1 MLSRK
6 TKYAINALVYLA
18 RESKDGEPVQ
28 ISRIAE
34 SENIPRKFLEA
45 ILLDLKH
52 AGMLNSRKGK
62 IGGYF
67 LQKTPAEINIAD
79 VMRLFDGPIAL
90 LPCVAYKYY
99 EKCDECIDEE
109 ACGIR
114 SVFSDVRSE
123 TVRMLKKATL
133 AEIIKRSEAL
143 KKNIST
149 QKKVIAQKNFLKG
162 NENIVRNVINK
173 QKITSVKKRK

>member
-18 RESKDGEPVQ
+18 RESNNGEPVQ

-45 ILLDLKH
+45 ILLDLRH

-62 IGGYF
+62 TGGYY
-67 LQKTPAEINIAD
+67 LQQSPQEINIAD

-90 LPCVAYKYY
+90 LPCVAHKYY
-99 EKCDECIDEE
+99 ERCEECVNEE
-109 ACGIR
+109 VCGIR
-114 SVFSDVRSE
+114 SVFSDVRTE

-133 AEIIKRSEAL
+133 AEIIKRSASL
-143 KKNIST
+143 NKK
-149 QKKVIAQKNFLKG
+149 KPAAKRPVKV
-162 NENIVRNVINK
+162 R
-173 QKITSVKKRK
+173 

>member
-18 RESKDGEPVQ
+18 RENKNGEPVQ
-28 ISRIAE
+28 ISKIAE

-45 ILLDLKH
+45 ILLELRH
-52 AGMLNSRKGK
+52 AGMLNSKKGK
-62 IGGYF
+62 TGGYY
-67 LQKTPAEINIAD
+67 LQQSPGQINIAD

-99 EKCDECIDEE
+99 ERCEECVDEE
-109 ACGIR
+109 TCGIR

-123 TVRMLKKATL
+123 TVRALKQATL
-133 AEIIKRSEAL
+133 AEIIKRSEKL
-143 KKNIST
+143 KKETSLQKRSL
-149 QKKVIAQKNFLKG
+149 QKKPAKTK
-162 NENIVRNVINK
+162 
-173 QKITSVKKRK
+173 

>member
-18 RESKDGEPVQ
+18 RENKSEPVQ
-28 ISRIAE
+28 ISKIAE

-45 ILLDLKH
+45 ILLELRH

-62 IGGYF
+62 TGGYY
-67 LQKTPAEINIAD
+67 LQVSPEKINIAD
-79 VMRLFDGPIAL
+79 VMRLLDGPIAL
-90 LPCVAYKYY
+90 LPCVAHKYY
-99 EKCDECIDEE
+99 ERCEECINEE
-109 ACGIR
+109 VCGIR
-114 SVFSDVRSE
+114 SVFSDVRAE

-143 KKNIST
+143 KK
-149 QKKVIAQKNFLKG
+149 KKPVAKKL
-162 NENIVRNVINK
+162 
-173 QKITSVKKRK
+173 VKAK

>member
-18 RESKDGEPVQ
+18 RESRNGEPVQ
-28 ISRIAE
+28 ISKIAE
-34 SENIPRKFLEA
+34 SEHIPRKFLEA
-45 ILLDLKH
+45 ILLELRH

-62 IGGYF
+62 TGGYY
-67 LQKTPAEINIAD
+67 LQQSPDKINIAD

-99 EKCDECIDEE
+99 ERCEECVDEE
-109 ACGIR
+109 TCGIR

-123 TVRMLKKATL
+123 TVKALKKATL
-133 AEIIKRSEAL
+133 EEIMKRSERL
-143 KKNIST
+143 KKEISLKKKSL
-149 QKKVIAQKNFLKG
+149 QKKTIKSK
-162 NENIVRNVINK
+162 
-173 QKITSVKKRK
+173 

>member
-18 RESKDGEPVQ
+18 RENNNGEPVQ
-28 ISRIAE
+28 ISKIAE

-45 ILLDLKH
+45 ILLELRH
-52 AGMLNSRKGK
+52 AGMLNSKKGK
-62 IGGYF
+62 TGGYY
-67 LQKTPAEINIAD
+67 LQQSPEQINIAD

-99 EKCDECIDEE
+99 ERCEECIDEE
-109 ACGIR
+109 TCGIR

-123 TVRMLKKATL
+123 TVRALKQATL
-133 AEIIKRSEAL
+133 AEIIKRSESL
-143 KKNIST
+143 KKEIVL
-149 QKKVIAQKNFLKG
+149 QKKRI
-162 NENIVRNVINK
+162 
-173 QKITSVKKRK
+173 KKR

>member
-18 RESKDGEPVQ
+18 REGKDGEPIQ

-45 ILLDLKH
+45 ILLELRH

-62 IGGYF
+62 IGGYY
-67 LQKTPAEINIAD
+67 LQQSPEEINIAD

-99 EKCDECIDEE
+99 ERCEECVDEE
-109 ACGIR
+109 TCGIR

-123 TVRMLKKATL
+123 TVKTLKKATL
-133 AEIIKRSEAL
+133 AEIMKRSEKLKKEISLQKISLKKKAL
-143 KKNIST
+143 KK
-149 QKKVIAQKNFLKG
+149 K
-162 NENIVRNVINK
+162 
-173 QKITSVKKRK
+173 